1 MIVRENRD
9 LAGMRMRPQEPPV
22 LSGRS
27 SDSGAPASLVEC
39 ALLAAKCPH

>member
-1 MIVRENRD
+1 MMVREDRD
-9 LAGMRMRPQEPPV
+9 LADMRMRPQEPPV

-39 ALLAAKCPH
+39 ALLAAQYP